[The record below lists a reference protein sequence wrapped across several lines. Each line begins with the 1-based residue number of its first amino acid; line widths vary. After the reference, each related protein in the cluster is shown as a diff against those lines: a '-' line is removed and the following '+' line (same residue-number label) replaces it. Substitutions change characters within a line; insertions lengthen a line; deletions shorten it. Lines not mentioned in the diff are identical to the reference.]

1 MPNLVPLGQ
10 RVIAAFGG
18 LVKMSRATGWPVST
32 IESWKSKDSIPRWR
46 LQDIRNAAQAN
57 RVTLPDDFPISSSD
71 RAHLGKPKK
80 RNASTRAGRARFHLS
95 ESPKEIYAAAPA
107 AMDRPLVSYVKK
119 MGDNYAL
126 LMSRAI
132 VESAGLAEG
141 SRVEIEP
148 IGDGRLVVARSKRH
162 FTLDE
167 LLAGMTPER
176 EHPLEDDAPRGEET
190 L

>member
-1 MPNLVPLGQ
+1 MADSAPLGK

-18 LVKMSRATGWPVST
+18 LVKMAQATGWPVST
-32 IESWKSKDSIPRWR
+32 IESWKGKDSIPRWR
-46 LQDIRNAAQAN
+46 LQDIRDAAQASH
-57 RVTLPDDFPISSSD
+57 VTLPADFPGVPTD
-71 RAHLGKPKK
+71 EARFGKSKK
-80 RNASTRAGRARFHLS
+80 RNVMARAQQARVGPREKDS
-95 ESPKEIYAAAPA
+95 RAAAA
-107 AMDRPLVSYVKK
+107 TATADRPLVSFVTKA
-119 MGDNYAL
+119 GDNYAL
-126 LMSRAI
+126 LMSEAI
-132 VESAGLAEG
+132 LERVGLAEG

-148 IGDGRLVVARSKRH
+148 IDDGRLVVSRSKRH